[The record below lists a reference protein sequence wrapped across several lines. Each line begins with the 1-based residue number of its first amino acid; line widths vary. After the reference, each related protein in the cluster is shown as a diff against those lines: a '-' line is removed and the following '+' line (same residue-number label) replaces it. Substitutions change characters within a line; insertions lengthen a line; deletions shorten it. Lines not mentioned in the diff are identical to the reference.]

1 MWKLSSQKYKLRT
14 KAKME
19 SHSMR
24 FCAMI
29 VLKRIINKIR
39 NMIRD
44 SLQNMDKEFYLL
56 RETYKF
62 EILFQEIYKILY

>member
-1 MWKLSSQKYKLRT
+1 MWKLSSQNYKLRI

-19 SHSMR
+19 SHSMK

-29 VLKRIINKIR
+29 ALKRIINKIR

-62 EILFQEIYKILY
+62 EILFQDIYKILY

>member
-1 MWKLSSQKYKLRT
+1 MK
-14 KAKME
+14 
-19 SHSMR
+19 

-44 SLQNMDKEFYLL
+44 SLRNMDKEFYLL

-62 EILFQEIYKILY
+62 EILFQDIYKILY

>member
-1 MWKLSSQKYKLRT
+1 
-14 KAKME
+14 ME

-29 VLKRIINKIR
+29 VLKRIINKIK

-56 RETYKF
+56 KETFKF
-62 EILFQEIYKILY
+62 EILFQDIYKILY

>member
-1 MWKLSSQKYKLRT
+1 
-14 KAKME
+14 
-19 SHSMR
+19 MR
-24 FCAMI
+24 FCAI
-29 VLKRIINKIR
+29 TVLMRIINKIR

-62 EILFQEIYKILY
+62 EILFQDIYKILY